1 MAQPSIQALVSSIG
15 DVLLGNGVDDT
26 VVNRIRPQL
35 TSLVEDFATRLDNFE
50 KTLVDHETKNDELQK
65 RISHLEKRVKRSV
78 ISEKKRDLASVRHN
92 IIIRSNSTIKDI
104 KSFLSNC
111 MDLGGW
117 GTKVPPGNIAVVE
130 LNAPQGKARA
140 TKVYRAVLQEG
151 QKSALFSGL
160 KNGALGPEATM
171 KIDNEIPLFA
181 AQAKRSLEQLSFSL
195 RQKFAKSDKLRIKLV
210 VNNLRLKMR
219 LRDANAKDSRDWF
232 SPEDTR
238 AARYFDTTNVI
249 YRTSE
254 APSKIPT
261 CREFYIQTMLDQE

>member
-117 GTKVPPGNIAVVE
+117 GTKAPPGNIAVVE

-151 QKSALFSGL
+151 QKSALFTGL

-238 AARYFDTTNVI
+238 AERYFDTTNVI

-261 CREFYIQTMLDQE
+261 CREFYIQTMIDQE